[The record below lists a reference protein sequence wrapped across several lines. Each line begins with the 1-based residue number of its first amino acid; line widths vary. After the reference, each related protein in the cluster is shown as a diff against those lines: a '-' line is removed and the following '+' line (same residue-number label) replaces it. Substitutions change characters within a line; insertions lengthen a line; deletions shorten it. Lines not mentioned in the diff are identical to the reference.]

1 MRFRAN
7 AVALW
12 AVTLVASCATA
23 PTTGPSVCFSPGG
36 HCADLVIREI
46 GTANHAIHV
55 QAYGFSHPGIAKAL
69 GEAEA
74 RGVDVEVILDKSNRS
89 VSYSEASLVANAGIK
104 TFIDS
109 RHPIAHN
116 KVIVIDEREVITGSF
131 NFTKAA
137 DEKNAENL
145 LTLNSPA
152 LAKQYL
158 DNWRAHQAHSDL
170 YNPIPHATAAPVTRK
185 SSRMSEESSE

>member
-1 MRFRAN
+1 LTRTLLYWA
-7 AVALW
+7 AL
-12 AVTLVASCATA
+12 TLAGCATA
-23 PTTGPSVCFSPGG
+23 PAPDVCFSPGG
-36 HCADLVIREI
+36 HCADVVVHEI
-46 GTANHAIHV
+46 GTARRSIYV
-55 QAYGFSHPGIAKAL
+55 QAYGFTHPGIAKAL
-69 GEAEA
+69 ADAET

-89 VSYSEASLVANAGIK
+89 ESYSEADFVANAGIK

-131 NFTKAA
+131 NFTRAA

-145 LTLNSPA
+145 LVLNSIA

-158 DNWRAHQAHSDL
+158 DNWHAHQAHSDL
-170 YNPIPHATAAPVTRK
+170 YSPA
-185 SSRMSEESSE
+185 E